1 MAKNIP
7 VELPSYHPRT
17 ERPGDREG
25 FGPKKNLS
33 VISKILLF
41 VKYGCFLTFYQ
52 GSPQTKDVPLSLL
65 LAMCIFTAI
74 AASCKKIWGI
84 INFLVKY

>member
-17 ERPGDREG
+17 ERPGDWEG
-25 FGPKKNLS
+25 FGPKKKLS

-52 GSPQTKDVPLSLL
+52 GSPPNKSCTS
-65 LAMCIFTAI
+65 IFVTGYVHFH
-74 AASCKKIWGI
+74 SNSSQLQK
-84 INFLVKY
+84 NLRNH